1 MTDSAFLPLSG
12 GPLIRPWRGS
22 ADALVDAA
30 TGHAALW
37 WLRGSRMRTRQG
49 LMDEWAAAAQFPP
62 HFGGTWDALRDA
74 LSDLPQGGTF
84 LVLEADQLLQ
94 EAAPT
99 EAETLLAVL
108 REVLGD
114 LAPKPFRL
122 VLQAEPDRY
131 ETLVQ
136 GLRAMG
142 VDLDERTDPLA
153 R

>member
-1 MTDSAFLPLSG
+1 MTDPSFLAGSPGL
-12 GPLIRPWRGS
+12 LIHPWRGS
-22 ADALVDAA
+22 AEALVDAA
-30 TGHAALW
+30 IGCEPLW

-74 LSDLPQGGTF
+74 LSDLPEGGTF

-94 EAAPT
+94 DAPPAD
-99 EAETLLAVL
+99 AETWLAVL
-108 REVLGD
+108 RNVRED

-122 VLQAEPDRY
+122 VLQAEPVHY

-136 GLRAMG
+136 GLQAMG
-142 VDLDERTDPLA
+142 ANQD
-153 R
+153 

>member
-1 MTDSAFLPLSG
+1 MTDQSFLADSN

-22 ADALVDAA
+22 ATALVDATVGRA
-30 TGHAALW
+30 PLW

-62 HFGGTWDALRDA
+62 HFGGTWDALRDS
-74 LSDLPQGGTF
+74 LSDLPEGGTF

-94 EAAPT
+94 DAAPT
-99 EAETLLAVL
+99 DAETLLAVL
-108 REVLGD
+108 RDARED
-114 LAPKPFRL
+114 LSPRPFQL

-142 VDLDERTDPLA
+142 AAKD
-153 R
+153 